1 MLLKIDMNWTHLC
14 VANSGQRTNI
24 YSEHKGEGKMIKRLW
39 TSKRFWL
46 ISLVTLMAGGVAVF
60 AACYS
65 YIRGLD
71 VSKLNQPL
79 PEATLVLD
87 KNGKPAAQLS
97 SSKIDPV
104 PISQMPKVLT
114 DAVVAVEDRRFYEHT
129 GIDLQSIFRAVAR
142 DVVRGSYSEG
152 ASTITQQLA
161 RNLFLN
167 ADKTLGRKL
176 REAAYAIKIDTTY
189 SKDEILEMYLNSIYF
204 GEGSW
209 GVQGAARTY
218 FNKNVQDLT
227 LPEAAVLAALPKAP
241 SLYSPF
247 QDEAHA
253 LERRNTVLVL
263 MRDEGKITP
272 QAYESAKAAP
282 IGVMKSDKS
291 NDLKGKYPAYV
302 DAVISEAVR
311 LYGFTEEQLLTGGL
325 RITTE
330 LDPTVQ
336 NAVTEVYKD
345 DSLFPESK
353 PDQLIQSG
361 AVIVDQRTGGIR
373 ALAGGRGE
381 SVFRGFSHA
390 TQLKRQPGSTF
401 KPIVVYGPALE
412 QGYQPY
418 STLYDGPLN
427 IDGYQPQDWDHQSRG
442 QVTMQEAVVSSWNVP
457 AVWLLHEVGI
467 DRGLQF
473 AKSLGITLPAQDRQL
488 GIALGGLSE
497 GVSPLQM
504 AQGFSAFAAKG
515 NYHEAHTIT
524 KIETSTGHLL
534 IQAAPQSVQVMK
546 PETAYAM
553 TSMLQVAVR
562 EGTGKNAAMNRP
574 VAGKSGTTQLPQ
586 TKEFEGI
593 SSGSAKDAWFV
604 GYTPELTAAV
614 WVGYDRTDKTHYLTT
629 SGGAVPAVL
638 FREMMGRAL
647 AQAPVVLF
655 DMPVVGAEEPV
666 DKPEKESGK
675 GPDKGPGKGPDKK
688 PDKGPGKE
696 HGHGKG
702 KD

>member
-1 MLLKIDMNWTHLC
+1 
-14 VANSGQRTNI
+14 
-24 YSEHKGEGKMIKRLW
+24 MIKRLW

-46 ISLVTLMAGGVAVF
+46 ISLTVLLAGGLAVF
-60 AACYS
+60 ATCYS
-65 YIRGLD
+65 YISGLD

-87 KNGKPAAQLS
+87 KNGKAAAQLS
-97 SSKIDPV
+97 ASKIDPV
-104 PISQMPKVLT
+104 PIAQMPKVLT
-114 DAVVAVEDRRFYEHT
+114 DAVVAVEDRRFYSHT
-129 GIDLQSIFRAVAR
+129 GIDFQSILRAVAR

-167 ADKTLGRKL
+167 ADKTVGRKL

-209 GVQGAARTY
+209 GVQGAAKTY

-241 SLYSPF
+241 SRYSPF

-253 LERRNTVLVL
+253 LERRNTVLLL

-272 QAYESAKAAP
+272 QDYEKAKTAA
-282 IGVMKSDKS
+282 IGVVKSEG
-291 NDLKGKYPAYV
+291 NDLKGRYPAYV
-302 DAVISEAVR
+302 DAVINEAVHV
-311 LYGFTEEQLLTGGL
+311 YGFTEEQLLTGGL
-325 RITTE
+325 HITTE
-330 LDPTVQ
+330 LDPAVQ
-336 NAVTEVYKD
+336 NAVTEVYKE

-361 AVIVDQRTGGIR
+361 AAIVDQRTGGVR

-390 TQLKRQPGSTF
+390 TQLKRQPGSSF

-412 QGYQPY
+412 QGYKPF

-427 IDGYQPQDWDHQSRG
+427 IEGYQPQDWDHQTRG

-457 AVWLLHEVGI
+457 AVWLLHEIGI

-515 NYHEAHTIT
+515 DFHEAHTIT
-524 KIETSTGHLL
+524 KIETSNGHLL
-534 IQAAPQSVQVMK
+534 VQAAKKGVQVMK

-553 TSMLQVAVR
+553 TSMLQVAVQQ
-562 EGTGKNAAMNRP
+562 GTGKNAAMNRP

-604 GYTPELTAAV
+604 GYTPELTAAI

-638 FREMMGRAL
+638 FREIMNRAL
-647 AQAPVVLF
+647 AQTPVVPF
-655 DMPVVGAEEPV
+655 DMPIVGQEAASSVSNASPV
-666 DKPEKESGK
+666 KPEKE
-675 GPDKGPGKGPDKK
+675 DKK
-688 PDKGPGKE
+688 PPGRGN
-696 HGHGKG
+696 GHGKG
-702 KD
+702 KKDKD

>member
-1 MLLKIDMNWTHLC
+1 MFKSFW
-14 VANSGQRTNI
+14 
-24 YSEHKGEGKMIKRLW
+24 KK
-39 TSKRFWL
+39 KRFWQ
-46 ISLVTLMAGGVAVF
+46 IFSVVVLMACVIVF
-60 AACYS
+60 VACYS

-71 VSKLNQPL
+71 VSKLSQPL
-79 PEATLVLD
+79 PESTLVLD
-87 KNGKPAAQLS
+87 KNGKPASQLS
-97 SSKIDPV
+97 ASKIEPV
-104 PISQMPKVLT
+104 QFSQLPKVLT
-114 DAVVAVEDRRFYEHT
+114 DAVVSVEDRRFYEHT
-129 GIDLQSIFRAVAR
+129 GIDMRSIFRAVAR
-142 DVVRGSYSEG
+142 DVLRGSYSEG

-189 SKDEILEMYLNSIYF
+189 SKNEILEMYLNSIYF

-218 FNKNVQDLT
+218 FNKNVKDLT

-241 SLYSPF
+241 SRYSPF
-247 QDEAHA
+247 NDEGQA

-263 MRDEGKITP
+263 MRDEGKITA
-272 QAYESAKAAP
+272 QDYEKAKSSP
-282 IGVMKSDKS
+282 LGVVKSDKG
-291 NDLKGKYPAYV
+291 NELKGRYPAYV
-302 DAVISEAVR
+302 DAVINEAVHE
-311 LYGFTEEQLLTGGL
+311 YGFTEEQLLTGGL

-330 LDPTVQ
+330 LDPSVQ
-336 NAVTEVYKD
+336 NAVADVFKD
-345 DSLFPESK
+345 ESLFPESK

-361 AVIVDQRTGGIR
+361 AAIVDQRTGGIR

-381 SVFRGFSHA
+381 GVFRGFSRA
-390 TQLKRQPGSTF
+390 TQLKRQPGSSF

-412 QGYQPY
+412 KGYMP
-418 STLYDGPLN
+418 SSLLFDGPLN
-427 IDGYQPQDWDHQSRG
+427 IEGYQPQDWDHQTRG

-457 AVWLLHEVGI
+457 AVWLLHEIGI

-504 AQGFSAFAAKG
+504 AQAFSAFAAKG
-515 NYHEAHTIT
+515 VLHQAHTIT
-524 KIETSTGHLL
+524 KIETSSGHLL
-534 IQAAPQSVQVMK
+534 VGASPKGTPVMQ

-553 TSMLQVAVR
+553 TTMLQVAVAQ
-562 EGTGKNAAMNRP
+562 GTGKNAAMNRP

-586 TKEFEGI
+586 TKEFEGLG
-593 SSGSAKDAWFV
+593 SGSAKDAWFV

-614 WVGYDRTDKTHYLTT
+614 WVGYDRTDKAHYLTT

-638 FREMMGRAL
+638 FREMMSRAL
-647 AQAPVVLF
+647 AQTPIVPF
-655 DMPVVGAEEPV
+655 DMPIVGAETQTAKDSNSSSSSGDSDQDNKE
-666 DKPEKESGK
+666 DKKESQ
-675 GPDKGPGKGPDKK
+675 
-688 PDKGPGKE
+688 

-702 KD
+702 KKK

>member
-1 MLLKIDMNWTHLC
+1 M
-14 VANSGQRTNI
+14 RTNT

-39 TSKRFWL
+39 TSKKFWL
-46 ISLVTLMAGGVAVF
+46 ISLATLMAGGIAVF
-60 AACYS
+60 AACYT

-87 KNGKPAAQLS
+87 KNGKAAAQLS
-97 SSKIDPV
+97 ASKIDPV

-241 SLYSPF
+241 SRYSPF

-272 QAYESAKAAP
+272 QAYESAKSAA
-282 IGVMKSDKS
+282 IGVVKSDKS

-302 DAVISEAVR
+302 DAVINEAVR
-311 LYGFTEEQLLTGGL
+311 VYGFTEEQLLTGGL

-330 LDPTVQ
+330 LEPAVQ
-336 NAVTEVYKD
+336 NAVTEVYND

-361 AVIVDQRTGGIR
+361 AVIVDQQTGGIR

-381 SVFRGFSHA
+381 GVFRGFSHA
-390 TQLKRQPGSTF
+390 TQLKRQPGSSF
-401 KPIVVYGPALE
+401 KPIAVYGPALE
-412 QGYQPY
+412 QGYQPF

-427 IDGYQPQDWDHQSRG
+427 IEGYQPQDWDHQSRG
-442 QVTMQEAVVSSWNVP
+442 QVTMQEAIVSSWNVP

-515 NYHEAHTIT
+515 DYHEAHTIT

-534 IQAAPQSVQVMK
+534 VQAAAQKSVQVMK

-553 TSMLQVAVR
+553 TSMLQVAVK

-604 GYTPELTAAV
+604 GYTPELTAAI

-638 FREMMGRAL
+638 FREIMTRAL
-647 AQAPVVLF
+647 AQAPVVQF
-655 DMPVVGAEEPV
+655 DMPIVGAGAASSISTG
-666 DKPEKESGK
+666 KPEKGPDRGPDKGPGK
-675 GPDKGPGKGPDKK
+675 GQDKGQDKGPGKGPDK
-688 PDKGPGKE
+688 GA
-696 HGHGKG
+696 GKG
-702 KD
+702 KDKGPNKEDR

>member
-1 MLLKIDMNWTHLC
+1 M
-14 VANSGQRTNI
+14 V
-24 YSEHKGEGKMIKRLW
+24 KRLW
-39 TSKRFWL
+39 RSKRFWL
-46 ISLVTLMAGGVAVF
+46 VSCGMVLAGGIAICVAG
-60 AACYS
+60 YS

-87 KNGKPAAQLS
+87 KNGKAAAQLS

-114 DAVVAVEDRRFYEHT
+114 DAIVAVEDRRFYSHT
-129 GIDLQSIFRAVAR
+129 GIDLKSIMRAVGR
-142 DVVRGSYSEG
+142 DVLRGSYSEG

-167 ADKTLGRKL
+167 ADKTLGRKF
-176 REAAYAIKIDTTY
+176 REAAYAIKIDTSY

-209 GVQGAARTY
+209 GVQGAAKTY
-218 FNKNVQDLT
+218 FNKNVQELT

-241 SLYSPF
+241 SRYSPF
-247 QDEAHA
+247 QDEVQA

-263 MRDEGKITP
+263 MRDEGKITQ
-272 QAYESAKAAP
+272 QAFESAKAAP
-282 IGVMKSDKS
+282 LGVVKSEKG
-291 NDLKGKYPAYV
+291 NDLKGRYPAYV

-311 LYGFTEEQLLTGGL
+311 VYGFTEEQLLTGGL

-330 LDPTVQ
+330 LDPTIQ
-336 NAVTEVYKD
+336 NAVAEVYKD
-345 DSLFPESK
+345 DSLFPASK

-361 AVIVDQRTGGIR
+361 AAAIDQRTGGIR

-390 TQLKRQPGSTF
+390 TQLKRQPGSSF

-412 QGYQPY
+412 QGYQPFT
-418 STLYDGPLN
+418 SLYDGPLN
-427 IDGYQPQDWDHQSRG
+427 IDGYQPQDWDHQTRG
-442 QVTMQEAVVSSWNVP
+442 QVTMQEAIVSSWNVP
-457 AVWLLHEVGI
+457 AVWLLHEIGI
-467 DRGLQF
+467 DKGLQF

-504 AQGFSAFAAKG
+504 AQAFSAFAAKG
-515 NYHEAHTIT
+515 NLHEAHTIA
-524 KIETSTGHLL
+524 KIETSDGHLL
-534 IQAAPQSVQVMK
+534 VQAAPKSVPVMK

-553 TSMLQVAVR
+553 TSMLQVAVQQ
-562 EGTGKNAAMNRP
+562 GTGKNAAMNRP
-574 VAGKSGTTQLPQ
+574 VAGKSGTTQLPE

-614 WVGYDRTDKTHYLTT
+614 WVGYDRTDKEHYLTT

-638 FREMMGRAL
+638 FREIMNKAL
-647 AQAPVVLF
+647 AQVPIVPF
-655 DMPVVGAEEPV
+655 DMPIVGQEAASSISNEPSG
-666 DKPEKESGK
+666 KPEKEN
-675 GPDKGPGKGPDKK
+675 KK
-688 PDKGPGKE
+688 PNE

-702 KD
+702 KKEKD

>member
-1 MLLKIDMNWTHLC
+1 M
-14 VANSGQRTNI
+14 V
-24 YSEHKGEGKMIKRLW
+24 KRLW
-39 TSKRFWL
+39 GNKKFWL
-46 ISLVTLMAGGVAVF
+46 ISCGTILAGGIAVV

-65 YIRGLD
+65 YIQALD

-87 KNGKPAAQLS
+87 IHGKAAAQLS

-104 PISQMPKVLT
+104 PISQLPKALT
-114 DAVVAVEDRRFYEHT
+114 DAIVAVEDRRFYSHT
-129 GIDLQSIFRAVAR
+129 GIDLKSIMRAVGR
-142 DVVRGSYSEG
+142 DVMRGSYSEG

-161 RNLFLN
+161 KNLFLN
-167 ADKTLGRKL
+167 ADKTLSRKL
-176 REAAYAIKIDTTY
+176 REAAYAIRIDTSY
-189 SKDEILEMYLNSIYF
+189 SKDEVLEMYLNSIYF

-209 GVQGAARTY
+209 GVQGASKTY
-218 FNKNVQDLT
+218 FNKNVQELT

-241 SLYSPF
+241 SRYSPF
-247 QDEAHA
+247 QDEAQA
-253 LERRNTVLVL
+253 LERRNTVLML

-272 QAYESAKAAP
+272 EAYEKAKASP
-282 IGVMKSDKS
+282 LGVVRSDKT
-291 NDLKGKYPAYV
+291 NDLKGRYPAYV

-336 NAVTEVYKD
+336 NAVAEVYKD
-345 DSLFPESK
+345 DSLFPASK

-361 AVIVDQRTGGIR
+361 AAVIDQRTGGIR
-373 ALAGGRGE
+373 GLAGGRGE

-390 TQLKRQPGSTF
+390 TQLKRQPGSSF
-401 KPIVVYGPALE
+401 KPVVVYGPALE
-412 QGYQPY
+412 QGYHPF

-427 IDGYQPQDWDHQSRG
+427 IEGYQPQDWDHQTRG
-442 QVTMQEAVVSSWNVP
+442 QVTMQEAIVSSWNVP
-457 AVWLLHEVGI
+457 AVWLLHEIGI
-467 DRGLQF
+467 DKGLQF
-473 AKSLGITLPAQDRQL
+473 AKSLGISLPAQDRQL

-504 AQGFSAFAAKG
+504 AQAFSAFAAKG
-515 NYHEAHTIT
+515 TLREAHTIS
-524 KIETSTGHLL
+524 KIETSDGHLL
-534 IQAAPQSVQVMK
+534 IQAAPKSVPVMK
-546 PETAYAM
+546 PETAYTM
-553 TSMLQVAVR
+553 TSMLQVAVQQ
-562 EGTGKNAAMNRP
+562 GTGKNAAMNRP

-614 WVGYDRTDKTHYLTT
+614 WVGYDRTDKEHYLTT

-638 FREMMGRAL
+638 FREIMERAL
-647 AQAPVVLF
+647 AQVPAVPF
-655 DMPVVGAEEPV
+655 DMPIVGQGTGDTKRPEKPETPG
-666 DKPEKESGK
+666 KPEKPE
-675 GPDKGPGKGPDKK
+675 K
-688 PDKGPGKE
+688 PDKDERKPTE
-696 HGHGKG
+696 RGHGRG
-702 KD
+702 KKEDD

>member
-1 MLLKIDMNWTHLC
+1 M
-14 VANSGQRTNI
+14 V
-24 YSEHKGEGKMIKRLW
+24 KRLW
-39 TSKRFWL
+39 RSKRFWL
-46 ISLVTLMAGGVAVF
+46 ISCGMVIVGGIAICVAG
-60 AACYS
+60 YS
-65 YIRGLD
+65 YISGLD

-87 KNGKPAAQLS
+87 KNGKAAAQLS

-104 PISQMPKVLT
+104 PVSQMPKVLT
-114 DAVVAVEDRRFYEHT
+114 DAIVSVEDRRFYSHT
-129 GIDLQSIFRAVAR
+129 GIDMKSIMRAVGR
-142 DVVRGSYSEG
+142 DVLRGSYSEG

-176 REAAYAIKIDTTY
+176 REAAYAIKIDTSY

-209 GVQGAARTY
+209 GVQGAAKTY

-241 SLYSPF
+241 SRYSPF
-247 QDEAHA
+247 QDEVQA
-253 LERRNTVLVL
+253 LERRNTVLAL

-272 QAYESAKAAP
+272 QAFESAKAAP
-282 IGVMKSDKS
+282 LGVVKSEKG
-291 NDLKGKYPAYV
+291 NDLKGRYPAYV

-311 LYGFTEEQLLTGGL
+311 VYGFTEEQLLTGGL

-330 LDPTVQ
+330 LDPTIQ
-336 NAVTEVYKD
+336 NAVAEVYKD
-345 DSLFPESK
+345 DSLFPASK

-361 AVIVDQRTGGIR
+361 AAAIDQRTGGIR
-373 ALAGGRGE
+373 ALAGGRGD

-390 TQLKRQPGSTF
+390 TQLKRQPGSSF

-412 QGYQPY
+412 QGYQPFT
-418 STLYDGPLN
+418 SLYDGPLN
-427 IDGYQPQDWDHQSRG
+427 IDGYQPQDWDHQTRG

-457 AVWLLHEVGI
+457 AVWLLHEIGI
-467 DRGLQF
+467 DKGLQF

-504 AQGFSAFAAKG
+504 AQAFSAFAAKG
-515 NYHEAHTIT
+515 NLHEAHTIV
-524 KIETSTGHLL
+524 KIETSDGHLL
-534 IQAAPQSVQVMK
+534 VQAAQKSVPVMK

-553 TSMLQVAVR
+553 TSMLQVAVQQ
-562 EGTGKNAAMNRP
+562 GTGKNAAMNRP
-574 VAGKSGTTQLPQ
+574 VAGKSGTTQLPE

-614 WVGYDRTDKTHYLTT
+614 WVGYDRTDKDHYLTT

-638 FREMMGRAL
+638 FREIMNKAL
-647 AQAPVVLF
+647 AQVPIVPF
-655 DMPVVGAEEPV
+655 DMPIVGQEAASSISNQPSG
-666 DKPEKESGK
+666 KPEKEN
-675 GPDKGPGKGPDKK
+675 KK
-688 PDKGPGKE
+688 PPE

-702 KD
+702 KKEKDK

>member
-1 MLLKIDMNWTHLC
+1 M
-14 VANSGQRTNI
+14 V
-24 YSEHKGEGKMIKRLW
+24 KRLW
-39 TSKRFWL
+39 RNKKFWL
-46 ISLVTLMAGGVAVF
+46 VSCGTLLAGGIVVVAS
-60 AACYS
+60 CYS

-87 KNGKPAAQLS
+87 KNGKAAAQLS
-97 SSKIDPV
+97 SSKVDPV

-114 DAVVAVEDRRFYEHT
+114 DAIVAVEDRRFYSHT
-129 GIDLQSIFRAVAR
+129 GIDLQSIMRAVAR
-142 DVVRGSYSEG
+142 DVVRGGYSEG

-161 RNLFLN
+161 KNLFLN
-167 ADKTLGRKL
+167 ADKTLSRKL
-176 REAAYAIKIDTTY
+176 REAAYAIRIDTSY

-209 GVQGAARTY
+209 GVQGASKTY
-218 FNKNVQDLT
+218 FHKNVQDLT

-241 SLYSPF
+241 SRYSPF
-247 QDEAHA
+247 QDEAQA

-272 QAYESAKAAP
+272 EAYEQAKASP
-282 IGVMKSDKS
+282 LGVVRSDKTD
-291 NDLKGKYPAYV
+291 DLKGRYPAYV

-330 LDPTVQ
+330 LDPAVQ

-345 DSLFPESK
+345 DSLFPASK

-361 AVIVDQRTGGIR
+361 AAVVDQRTGGIR

-390 TQLKRQPGSTF
+390 TQLKRQPGSSF
-401 KPIVVYGPALE
+401 KPIAVYGPALE
-412 QGYQPY
+412 RGYTPF

-427 IDGYQPQDWDHQSRG
+427 IEGYQPQDWDHQTRG

-457 AVWLLHEVGI
+457 AVWLLHEIGI
-467 DRGLQF
+467 DQGLQF
-473 AKSLGITLPAQDRQL
+473 AKSLGIQLPAQDRQL

-504 AQGFSAFAAKG
+504 AQAFSAFAAKG
-515 NYHEAHTIT
+515 NLHEAHTIS
-524 KIETSTGHLL
+524 KIETGDGHLL
-534 IQAAPQSVQVMK
+534 VQAAPASVPVMK

-553 TSMLQVAVR
+553 TSMLQVAVQQ
-562 EGTGKNAAMNRP
+562 GTGKNAAMNRP

-614 WVGYDRTDKTHYLTT
+614 WVGYDRTDKEHYLTT

-638 FREMMGRAL
+638 FREMMSRAL
-647 AQAPVVLF
+647 AQAPVVPF
-655 DMPVVGAEEPV
+655 DMPIVGREAASSISSEDPK
-666 DKPEKESGK
+666 KPEKGDKEAKPEK
-675 GPDKGPGKGPDKK
+675 GAKPGR
-688 PDKGPGKE
+688 
-696 HGHGKG
+696 GKG
-702 KD
+702 KKDD